1 MKHRLTALALAGVLS
16 LSLLAGCGGSPDPTP
31 EASTA
36 PTESVEPTAT
46 PEATPDVTPEVTPT
60 APAVTPEP
68 SETTEP
74 SQAPEA
80 ELTLSH
86 SDVTLKTA
94 GSTFRLRAVLSGALE
109 GESVTY
115 ASENE
120 AVATVDEKGNV
131 TAVAPGTVTI
141 TVSAGGQEAGC
152 IVRCNWKEAEATPE
166 PTPAP
171 TEPPASSTDL
181 AAFYEDVKGSHE
193 GISVLSPVDDE
204 TLLEGYFP
212 GLSAI
217 STQQRLIYMTMMT
230 MNTNELVL
238 VQVTNSGD
246 VDPVK
251 SILQARI
258 DSMAEGGAWYP
269 GAIEAWANNSRVVS
283 NGNYVMM
290 VVNDDC
296 DAIVDAFNALF

>member
-152 IVRCNWKEAEATPE
+152 IVRCNWKEAEATHGAPRLLHGPGRVLRGRQGQPRGDQRFE
-166 PTPAP
+166 P
-171 TEPPASSTDL
+171 
-181 AAFYEDVKGSHE
+181 
-193 GISVLSPVDDE
+193 
-204 TLLEGYFP
+204 
-212 GLSAI
+212 
-217 STQQRLIYMTMMT
+217 
-230 MNTNELVL
+230 
-238 VQVTNSGD
+238 
-246 VDPVK
+246 
-251 SILQARI
+251 
-258 DSMAEGGAWYP
+258 GG
-269 GAIEAWANNSRVVS
+269 
-283 NGNYVMM
+283 
-290 VVNDDC
+290 
-296 DAIVDAFNALF
+296 